1 MSHAKLINLR
11 FNNFFK
17 HPSGTEDQS
26 VCFVLSLFLL
36 FDRKNSEQVTENFFR
51 KSLQKRAQ
59 RITKTSLN
67 VDQIIF
73 FLLLLTVLTVCLCFG
88 IDWRRMDVARVAAR
102 HTLTLQP
109 GRAPSQIVQFT
120 KGKRLPITFTC
131 KRQCMYY
138 NPHGAFSFIVWC
150 AIEP

>member
-67 VDQIIF
+67 VDKIIYF
-73 FLLLLTVLTVCLCFG
+73 FLCFYCTDCVSLFRYRLEEDG
-88 IDWRRMDVARVAAR
+88 CCTCGRQAHSDPPTRSG
-102 HTLTLQP
+102 TL
-109 GRAPSQIVQFT
+109 SNSIVHQ
-120 KGKRLPITFTC
+120 G
-131 KRQCMYY
+131 
-138 NPHGAFSFIVWC
+138 
-150 AIEP
+150 